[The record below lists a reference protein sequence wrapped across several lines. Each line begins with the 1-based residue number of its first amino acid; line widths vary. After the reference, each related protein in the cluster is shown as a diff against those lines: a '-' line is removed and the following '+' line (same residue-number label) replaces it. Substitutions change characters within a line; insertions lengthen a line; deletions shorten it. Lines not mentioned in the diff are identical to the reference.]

1 MSKTVTLRID
11 DDLLERFKE
20 HAKMENRS
28 VSNFIET
35 ATLRYVEYVEHAD
48 EFEMDEILNNKP
60 LLKKLKRGSEDAK
73 HKRGRFV

>member
-11 DDLLERFKE
+11 DKLLKRFQE

-35 ATLRYVEYVEHAD
+35 ATLRYVENIEHVD
-48 EFEMDEILNNKP
+48 EFEMDEILNNDQ
-60 LLKKLKRGSEDAK
+60 LLKNLKKGSEDAK
-73 HKRGRFV
+73 KARGRFV